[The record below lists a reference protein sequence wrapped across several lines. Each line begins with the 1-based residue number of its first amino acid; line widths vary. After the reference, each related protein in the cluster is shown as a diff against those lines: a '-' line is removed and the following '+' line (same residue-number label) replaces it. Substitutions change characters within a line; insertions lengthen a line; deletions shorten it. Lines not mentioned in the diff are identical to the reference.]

1 MSVAPAAPGL
11 LRIGEVARRAG
22 VSRRTVDFYTRMGL
36 LEPAERSVGNYR
48 LYPPESVDRIH
59 LVRRLET
66 HGIPLAEIAMAMR
79 QHGDNREDVERSLD
93 ELIREIDELRN
104 AVKALPAVGGLVP
117 TGALSTL
124 TERLRALIEAG
135 LEITGGGVPPGIS

>member
-1 MSVAPAAPGL
+1 MTPGL

-36 LEPAERSVGNYR
+36 LEPSERSQGNYR

-59 LVRRLET
+59 LIRRLEA
-66 HGIPLAEIAMAMR
+66 HGIPLAEIAAAMR
-79 QHGDNREDVERSLD
+79 EGRVGREDVERSLD
-93 ELIREIDELRN
+93 ELMQEIDALRN
-104 AVKALPAVGGLVP
+104 AVKALPAVGSLVP

-124 TERLRALIEAG
+124 TERLRALIEAAI
-135 LEITGGGVPPGIS
+135 EITGGGVPPGIA